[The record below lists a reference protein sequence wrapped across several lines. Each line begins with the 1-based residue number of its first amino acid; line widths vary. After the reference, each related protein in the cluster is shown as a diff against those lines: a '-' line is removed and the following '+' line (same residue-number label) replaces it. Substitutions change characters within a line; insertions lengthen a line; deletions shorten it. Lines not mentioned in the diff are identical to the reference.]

1 MSEGSLVVPLD
12 QYEAVGLIGSK
23 AAGLQRLMRDGQRV
37 PPGFVVTTAAYRRAA
52 RAVAADRQDSADAWT
67 LPPALGGAIA
77 TAYERLAEPSA
88 AGQPAVAVR
97 SSATL
102 EDLPDAAFAGL
113 YATGTGIRGVEEVL
127 SWVRRCW
134 ASLYDPA
141 AVAYRNEHGFAEA
154 RAAMA
159 VIVQRLI
166 PAEVAGVAFT
176 VDPVSGQRDRVVLNA
191 AWGLGASVVDGL
203 VEPDTFVVERNGPRI
218 VSRSIGDKATRAGT
232 TPDDPREAVPVEQ
245 RRQPTLDDP
254 TIIAIAELA
263 LRAEVLWEQP
273 VDIEWALA
281 DGQVWLLQS
290 RPATG
295 ITGAV
300 PTGTQQGTA
309 AGDEAPPFEVVWPT
323 SEAAKYHW
331 KLSQRQGPPE
341 AWRPLEQDISSR
353 FGRGRL
359 HSARIKGQESYDET
373 IWVQGYRYSRT
384 VKNTESQEERTRRER
399 EFQAAVD
406 ACTER
411 GDNYYQAIVEPEV
424 LARNAKLDAVD
435 LAALAPAELADHLA
449 KTAAM
454 LERHWTLHWLGVSE
468 SVIQLLGDRFAAIY
482 KELTGDEGEEIP
494 KKLLAGIPNK
504 FTETVDGLIALART
518 LQAASALR
526 QAIESEQPTNFLA
539 RLPVLPD
546 SDRFREQFD
555 AFLARWGLRSGMGF
569 GTNRSPDLVC
579 WREDPSLVIA
589 ILRHYIAQDLERITA
604 PQRRTADE
612 RAALLAKTMDAI
624 GADPARRERFTFWYA
639 AAQRAA
645 RNFED
650 HNYDIDSVSY
660 ALVHLAV
667 VACGERLTAAGSLA
681 DSQDI
686 WMLHLA
692 EIGTALRELARLPA
706 EQRDW
711 QTVVAARR
719 EEHRRQQ
726 TLRPPPTIGAPPPAE
741 DKQETRPEQ
750 QDEAEQPTLTSEEE
764 ARLLVRGQAGSAGVA
779 TGRVRLIP
787 RTVTVPDVAPG
798 EILVSNNAGPIWTP
812 VFPTVA
818 AIVLDEGA
826 LFQHAMGAA
835 REYGIPGVLQTKEAT
850 AVLQEGQLITVDGN
864 RGLVLRPE

>member
-1 MSEGSLVVPLD
+1 MSERPLIVRLD
-12 QYEAVGLIGSK
+12 RQEAADLIGGK
-23 AAGLQRLMRDGQRV
+23 AAGLQRLMRDGRRV
-37 PPGFVVTTAAYRRAA
+37 PPGFVVTTAAYRCVAG
-52 RAVAADRQDSADAWT
+52 AVASDRRDSADAWP
-67 LPPALGGAIA
+67 LPPALVGAIA
-77 TAYERLAEPSA
+77 TAYERLVGPSD

-127 SWVRRCW
+127 RWVRRCW

-141 AVAYRNEHGFAEA
+141 AVAYRREHGFAEGN
-154 RAAMA
+154 AAMA

-203 VEPDTFVVERNGPRI
+203 VEPDTFVVDRAGPRI
-218 VSRSIGDKATRAGT
+218 VSRTIGDKATRAGT
-232 TPDDPREAVPVEQ
+232 TPTAPREAVPAGQ
-245 RRQPTLDDP
+245 RRRPTLDDP
-254 TIIAIAELA
+254 TIIAIAKLA
-263 LRAEVLWEQP
+263 LRAEALWEQP
-273 VDIEWALA
+273 VDVEWALA
-281 DGQVWLLQS
+281 NGQVWLLQS

-295 ITGAV
+295 IADAAATG
-300 PTGTQQGTA
+300 PTRAT
-309 AGDEAPPFEVVWPT
+309 GDSDEPPPFEVVWPT
-323 SEAAKYHW
+323 PEAARYHW
-331 KLSQRQGPPE
+331 KLAQGQGPPE
-341 AWRPLEQDISSR
+341 AWRPLEQDLSSR
-353 FGRGRL
+353 FRRSRL
-359 HSARIKGQESYDET
+359 HSARIKGQETYDET

-384 VKNTESQEERTRRER
+384 AKNAQSEEERTRREQ

-411 GDNYYQAIVEPEV
+411 GDTYYQAVVEPEV
-424 LARNAKLDAVD
+424 LARNAELDAVD
-435 LAALAPAELADHLA
+435 LAALAPERLADHLT

-454 LERHWTLHWLGVSE
+454 LERHWTLHWLWGRGGPRE
-468 SVIQLLGDRFAAIY
+468 RFEAVY

-518 LQAASALR
+518 LKAGPALR
-526 QAIESEQPTNFLA
+526 QAIETEQPATFLA
-539 RLPVLPD
+539 RLPALPGG
-546 SDRFREQFD
+546 DRFREQFD

-579 WREDPSLVIA
+579 WREDPALVIA
-589 ILRHYIAQDLERITA
+589 ILRLYVSQDLDRITA

-612 RAALLAKTMDAI
+612 RAALLAKRMDTI
-624 GADPARRERFTFWYA
+624 GEDPARRERFTFWYA

-650 HNYDIDSVSY
+650 HNYDIDSASY
-660 ALVHLAV
+660 ALAHLAV
-667 VACGERLTAAGSLA
+667 AACGERLTAAGALA
-681 DSQDI
+681 APQDI

-692 EIGTALRELARLPA
+692 EIGTALRELARPPA
-706 EQRDW
+706 ERRDW
-711 QTVVAARR
+711 QALVAARR

-741 DKQETRPEQ
+741 DERETRPKQ
-750 QDEAEQPTLTSEEE
+750 QDEAEPPALTSEEE
-764 ARLLVRGQAGSAGVA
+764 ARLLVRGQAGAAGVA

-850 AVLQEGQLITVDGN
+850 AVLQEGQVVTVDGN

>member
-1 MSEGSLVVPLD
+1 MSVRPLIVRLD
-12 QYEAVGLIGSK
+12 QQEAVGLIGSK

-52 RAVAADRQDSADAWT
+52 GAVPADRRESAAAWP
-67 LPPALGGAIA
+67 LPPALVSAIA
-77 TAYERLAEPSA
+77 TAYERLVEPSD

-127 SWVRRCW
+127 RWVRRCW
-134 ASLYDPA
+134 ASLSNPA
-141 AVAYRNEHGFAEA
+141 AVAYRRQHGFAEA

-218 VSRSIGDKATRAGT
+218 VSRTIGDKTTRAGA
-232 TPDDPREAVPVEQ
+232 TPNAPRVAVPAEQ

-263 LRAEVLWEQP
+263 LRAEALWGQP

-281 DGQVWLLQS
+281 DRQVWLLQS

-295 ITGAV
+295 IAGTA
-300 PTGTQQGTA
+300 PTGSPGATA
-309 AGDEAPPFEVVWPT
+309 EGDEAPPFEVVWPT
-323 SEAAKYHW
+323 PEAASYHW

-359 HSARIKGQESYDET
+359 HAARIKGQESYDET

-384 VKNTESQEERTRRER
+384 AKNAESEEERGRREQS
-399 EFQAAVD
+399 FQAAVD

-411 GDNYYQAIVEPEV
+411 GDTYYRAVVEPEV
-424 LARNAKLDAVD
+424 LARNAKLDAVA
-435 LAALAPAELADHLA
+435 LAALAPEQLANHLA

-454 LERHWTLHWLGVSE
+454 LERHWTLHWLWGRGGPRE
-468 SVIQLLGDRFAAIY
+468 RFEAVY
-482 KELTGDEGEEIP
+482 KELTGDEGEDIP

-518 LQAASALR
+518 LQAGPALR
-526 QAIESEQPTNFLA
+526 QAIESEQPTTFLA
-539 RLPVLPD
+539 RLPALPGG
-546 SDRFREQFD
+546 DRFREQLD

-579 WREDPSLVIA
+579 WREDPALVIA
-589 ILRHYIAQDLERITA
+589 ILQRYVSQDLERITA

-624 GADPARRERFTFWYA
+624 GADPERRERFTFWYA

-650 HNYDIDSVSY
+650 HNYDIDSASY

-667 VACGERLTAAGSLA
+667 AACGERLTAAGALA
-681 DSQDI
+681 DPQDI
-686 WMLHLA
+686 WMLRLA
-692 EIGTALRELARLPA
+692 EVGTALRELPRPPA
-706 EQRDW
+706 EWRDW
-711 QTVVAARR
+711 PALVAARR
-719 EEHRRQQ
+719 AEHQWQQ

-741 DKQETRPEQ
+741 DKQERQPDE
-750 QDEAEQPTLTSEEE
+750 QDEAEPPALTSEDE

>member
-1 MSEGSLVVPLD
+1 MTEHPLVVPLD
-12 QYEAVGLIGSK
+12 QYEAVDLVGSK
-23 AAGLQRLMRDGQRV
+23 AAGLQRLMRAGLCV
-37 PPGFVVTTAAYRRAA
+37 PPGFVVTTAAYRCVAG
-52 RAVAADRQDSADAWT
+52 AVAADRRDSADAWP
-67 LPPALGGAIA
+67 LPPALVSAIA
-77 TAYERLAEPSA
+77 TAYERLVGPSGA
-88 AGQPAVAVR
+88 DQPAVAVR

-127 SWVRRCW
+127 RWVQRCW

-141 AVAYRNEHGFAEA
+141 AVAYRREHGFTEA

-176 VDPVSGQRDRVVLNA
+176 VDPVSGQRDRIVLNA

-203 VEPDTFVVERNGPRI
+203 VEPDTFVVERNDLRI
-218 VSRSIGDKATRAGT
+218 VSRTIGDKATRAGA
-232 TPDDPREAVPVEQ
+232 TPTAPREAVPAEQ

-254 TIIAIAELA
+254 TISAIAELA
-263 LRAEVLWEQP
+263 LRAEALWEQP
-273 VDIEWALA
+273 VDVEWALA
-281 DGQVWLLQS
+281 KGQVWLLQS

-295 ITGAV
+295 IA
-300 PTGTQQGTA
+300 GTA
-309 AGDEAPPFEVVWPT
+309 TTEPQRANAESDEAPPFEVAWPT
-323 SEAAKYHW
+323 PDAARYHW

-359 HSARIKGQESYDET
+359 HSARVKGEDIHEET
-373 IWVQGYRYSRT
+373 IWVQGYRYSRV
-384 VKNTESQEERTRRER
+384 VKNTQSQEERTRRER

-411 GDNYYQAIVEPEV
+411 GDNYYQAVVEPEV
-424 LARNAKLDAVD
+424 LARNAALDAVG
-435 LAALAPAELADHLA
+435 LAALAPTELADHLA
-449 KTAAM
+449 KAVAM
-454 LERHWTLHWLGVSE
+454 LERHWTLHWLWGRGGPRE
-468 SVIQLLGDRFAAIY
+468 RFEAVY
-482 KELTGDEGEEIP
+482 KELTGDEGEDIP

-504 FTETVDGLIALART
+504 FTETVDGLLALART
-518 LQAASALR
+518 LQAVPALR
-526 QAIESEQPTNFLA
+526 QTIESDQPADFLA
-539 RLPVLPD
+539 RLPALPGG
-546 SDRFREQFD
+546 DRFREQFE

-589 ILRHYIAQDLERITA
+589 ILRRYVGQDLERITA

-650 HNYDIDSVSY
+650 HNYDIDSASY

-667 VACGERLTAAGSLA
+667 VACGERLTAVGALA
-681 DSQDI
+681 DPQDI
-686 WMLHLA
+686 WMLHLN
-692 EIGTALRELARLPA
+692 EVGTALRELPGPPDAR
-706 EQRDW
+706 RDW
-711 QTVVAARR
+711 RALVAARR
-719 EEHRRQQ
+719 AEHRRQQ
-726 TLRPPPTIGAPPPAE
+726 ALRPPPTIGAPPLAE
-741 DKQETRPEQ
+741 DRQERRPEQ
-750 QDEAEQPTLTSEEE
+750 QDEAEQQTLTSDEE
-764 ARLLVRGQAGSAGVA
+764 ARLLMRGQAGSAGVA
-779 TGRVRLIP
+779 TGSVRLIP
-787 RTVTVPDVAPG
+787 RTVSVPDVAPG
-798 EILVSNNAGPIWTP
+798 EILVSNNAGPLWTP

-850 AVLQEGQLITVDGN
+850 AVLEEGQLVTVDGN

>member
-1 MSEGSLVVPLD
+1 MYEGSLVVRLD
-12 QYEAVGLIGSK
+12 QQAAADLIGSK

-52 RAVAADRQDSADAWT
+52 GGVAADRRDSADAWT

-77 TAYERLAEPSA
+77 TAYERLAEPSD

-113 YATGTGIRGVEEVL
+113 YATGTGVRGVDEVL

-141 AVAYRNEHGFAEA
+141 AVAYRREHGFAEE

-166 PAEVAGVAFT
+166 PAEVAGVVFT

-203 VEPDTFVVERNGPRI
+203 VEPDTFVVERNDLRI
-218 VSRSIGDKATRAGT
+218 VSRTIGDKATRAGT
-232 TPDDPREAVPVEQ
+232 TPSAPRAAVPAEQ

-254 TIIAIAELA
+254 TIIAIAERA
-263 LRAEVLWEQP
+263 LRAEALWKQP
-273 VDIEWALA
+273 VDVEWALA
-281 DGQVWLLQS
+281 NGRVWLLQC

-295 ITGAV
+295 VAGA
-300 PTGTQQGTA
+300 A
-309 AGDEAPPFEVVWPT
+309 ATESQPAAAESDEAPPFEVVWPT
-323 SEAAKYHW
+323 PDAARYHW

-359 HSARIKGQESYDET
+359 HAARIKGQESYDET
-373 IWVQGYRYSRT
+373 IWGQGYRYSRT

-411 GDNYYQAIVEPEV
+411 GDTYYQAVVEPEV
-424 LARNAKLDAVD
+424 LARNAKLDDVD
-435 LAALAPAELADHLA
+435 LAALAPEQLADHLA

-454 LERHWTLHWLGVSE
+454 LERHWTLHWLWGRGGPRE
-468 SVIQLLGDRFAAIY
+468 RFEAVY
-482 KELTGDEGEEIP
+482 KELTGDEREDIP

-504 FTETVDGLIALART
+504 FTETVDGLIALAHT
-518 LQAASALR
+518 LQAGPALR
-526 QAIESEQPTNFLA
+526 QAIESEQPAAFLA
-539 RLPVLPD
+539 RLPTLPGG
-546 SDRFREQFD
+546 DRFREQFD
-555 AFLARWGLRSGMGF
+555 EFLARWGLRSGMGF

-589 ILRHYIAQDLERITA
+589 ILRRYVGQDLERITA

-612 RAALLAKTMDAI
+612 RAALLAKTMDVI
-624 GADPARRERFTFWYA
+624 GADPARRERFTFWYT

-667 VACGERLTAAGSLA
+667 VACGERLTTGGALA

-692 EIGTALRELARLPA
+692 EVGTALRELPWSPA
-706 EQRDW
+706 ERRDW
-711 QTVVAARR
+711 RALVAARR
-719 EEHRRQQ
+719 AEHQWQR
-726 TLRPPPTIGAPPPAE
+726 TLRPPPTIGAPPSAE
-741 DKQETRPEQ
+741 DKQERQPEQ
-750 QDEAEQPTLTSEEE
+750 PDDSEQPTLTSEEE
-764 ARLLVRGQAGSAGVA
+764 ARLLVRGKAGSAGVA

-787 RTVTVPDVAPG
+787 RTVAVPDVAPG

-850 AVLQEGQLITVDGN
+850 TMLEEGQLVTVDGD

>member
-1 MSEGSLVVPLD
+1 MSVRPLIVRLD
-12 QYEAVGLIGSK
+12 QQEAADLIGSK
-23 AAGLQRLMRDGQRV
+23 AAGLQRLMRDGLRV
-37 PPGFVVTTAAYRRAA
+37 PPGFIVTTAAYRCVAG
-52 RAVAADRQDSADAWT
+52 AVAADRRDSADAWP
-67 LPPALGGAIA
+67 LPPALVGAIA
-77 TAYERLAEPSA
+77 TAYERLVEPSGA
-88 AGQPAVAVR
+88 DQPAVAVR

-127 SWVRRCW
+127 RWVRHCW
-134 ASLYDPA
+134 ASLYGPA
-141 AVAYRNEHGFAEA
+141 AVAYRREHGFAEA
-154 RAAMA
+154 GAAMA

-203 VEPDTFVVERNGPRI
+203 VEPDTFVVERNDLRI
-218 VSRSIGDKATRAGT
+218 VSRTIGDKATRASA
-232 TPDDPREAVPVEQ
+232 TPTAPREAVPAEQ

-263 LRAEVLWEQP
+263 LRAEALWEQP
-273 VDIEWALA
+273 VDVEWALA

-295 ITGAV
+295 ITGAA

-323 SEAAKYHW
+323 PEAARYHW

-359 HSARIKGQESYDET
+359 HSARIKGEEIHEET
-373 IWVQGYRYSRT
+373 IWVQGYRYSRV
-384 VKNTESQEERTRRER
+384 VKNTQSQEERTRRER

-411 GDNYYQAIVEPEV
+411 GENYYQAVVEPEV
-424 LARNAKLDAVD
+424 LARNAALDAVN

-454 LERHWTLHWLGVSE
+454 LERHWTLHWLWGRGGPRE
-468 SVIQLLGDRFAAIY
+468 RFEAAY
-482 KELTGDEGEEIP
+482 KELTGDEGEDIP

-518 LQAASALR
+518 LQDAPALR
-526 QAIESEQPTNFLA
+526 QAIEAEQPGEKVA
-539 RLPVLPD
+539 RLPALQGG
-546 SDRFREQFD
+546 DRFREQLD

-579 WREDPSLVIA
+579 WREDPGLVIA
-589 ILRHYIAQDLERITA
+589 ILRRYVGQDLERITA

-624 GADPARRERFTFWYA
+624 GADPARRERFTFWYT

-667 VACGERLTAAGSLA
+667 VACGERLTTGGALA

-686 WMLHLA
+686 WMLHLV
-692 EIGTALRELARLPA
+692 EVGTALRELPWSPA
-706 EQRDW
+706 ERRDW
-711 QTVVAARR
+711 PALIAARR
-719 EEHRRQQ
+719 AEHRRQQ
-726 TLRPPPTIGAPPPAE
+726 ALRPPPTIGAPPSAE
-741 DKQETRPEQ
+741 DKQERRPEQ
-750 QDEAEQPTLTSEEE
+750 PDEAESPALTSEDE

-787 RTVTVPDVAPG
+787 RTVAVPDVAPG
-798 EILVSNNAGPIWTP
+798 EILVSNNAGPLWTP

-850 AVLQEGQLITVDGN
+850 TVLEEGQFVTVDGN

>member
-1 MSEGSLVVPLD
+1 MTEHPLVVPLD
-12 QYEAVGLIGSK
+12 QYAAADLIGSK
-23 AAGLQRLMRDGQRV
+23 AAGLQRLMRDGRRV
-37 PPGFVVTTAAYRRAA
+37 PPGFVVTTAAYRRVAG
-52 RAVAADRQDSADAWT
+52 VAAADERDSPEAWP
-67 LPPALGGAIA
+67 LPPALVGAIG
-77 TAYERLAEPSA
+77 TAYERLVGPSGA
-88 AGQPAVAVR
+88 DQPAVAVR

-113 YATGTGIRGVEEVL
+113 YATGTGIRGVEEAL
-127 SWVRRCW
+127 RWVQRCW

-141 AVAYRNEHGFAEA
+141 AVAYRREHGFAEG

-218 VSRSIGDKATRAGT
+218 VSRTIGDKATRAGA
-232 TPDDPREAVPVEQ
+232 TPTAPREAVPVEL

-254 TIIAIAELA
+254 TISAIAELA
-263 LRAEVLWEQP
+263 LRAEALWEQP
-273 VDIEWALA
+273 VDVEWALA
-281 DGQVWLLQS
+281 NGQVWLLQS

-295 ITGAV
+295 IAGAAIRES
-300 PTGTQQGTA
+300 QSTA
-309 AGDEAPPFEVVWPT
+309 AASDESPPFEIVWPT
-323 SEAAKYHW
+323 PDAARYHW

-359 HSARIKGQESYDET
+359 HAARIKGQETYDET
-373 IWVQGYRYSRT
+373 LWVQGYRYSRT
-384 VKNTESQEERTRRER
+384 VKNTQSAAERGHRER
-399 EFQAAVD
+399 GFQAAVD

-411 GDNYYQAIVEPEV
+411 GDTYYQAVVEPEV
-424 LARNAKLDAVD
+424 LARNAALDAVD
-435 LAALAPAELADHLA
+435 LAALSPAELADHLA
-449 KTAAM
+449 KAAAM
-454 LERHWTLHWLGVSE
+454 LERHWTLHWLWGRGGPRE
-468 SVIQLLGDRFAAIY
+468 RFEAVY
-482 KELTGDEGEEIP
+482 KELTGDEGEDIP

-518 LQAASALR
+518 LQAGPALR
-526 QAIESEQPTNFLA
+526 QAIESEQPANFLA

-555 AFLARWGLRSGMGF
+555 AFLGRWGLRSGMGF

-579 WREDPSLVIA
+579 WREDPGLVIA
-589 ILRHYIAQDLERITA
+589 ILRRYVGQDLERITA

-612 RAALLAKTMDAI
+612 RAALLAKTLDAI

-667 VACGERLTAAGSLA
+667 AACGECLTAAGALA
-681 DSQDI
+681 DPQDI
-686 WMLHLA
+686 WILHLT
-692 EIGTALRELARLPA
+692 EVGTALRELPEPPA
-706 EQRDW
+706 ERRDW
-711 QTVVAARR
+711 RALVAARR
-719 EEHRRQQ
+719 AEHRRQQ
-726 TLRPPPTIGAPPPAE
+726 ALHPPPTIGAPPPAD
-741 DKQETRPEQ
+741 DKQERRPEE
-750 QDEAEQPTLTSEEE
+750 QDDSEQPTLTSEEE
-764 ARLLVRGQAGSAGVA
+764 ARLLVRGEAGSAGVA

-798 EILVSNNAGPIWTP
+798 EILVSNNAGPLWTP

-850 AVLQEGQLITVDGN
+850 AVLEEGQLVTVDGN

>member
-1 MSEGSLVVPLD
+1 MSARPLIVRLD
-12 QYEAVGLIGSK
+12 QQEAADLIGSK
-23 AAGLQRLMRDGQRV
+23 AAGLQRLMRGGLRV
-37 PPGFVVTTAAYRRAA
+37 PPGFVVTTAAYWRAA
-52 RAVAADRQDSADAWT
+52 GAVAADRRDSADAWT
-67 LPPALGGAIA
+67 LPPALVGAIA
-77 TAYERLAEPSA
+77 TAYERLTEPSD

-127 SWVRRCW
+127 RWVRRCW
-134 ASLYDPA
+134 ASLSNPA
-141 AVAYRNEHGFAEA
+141 AVAYRNEHGFAEEH
-154 RAAMA
+154 AAMA

-203 VEPDTFVVERNGPRI
+203 VEPDTFVVERNDLRI
-218 VSRSIGDKATRAGT
+218 VSRTIGDKATRAGA
-232 TPDDPREAVPVEQ
+232 TPTAPREAVPAEQ

-254 TIIAIAELA
+254 TISAIAERA
-263 LRAEVLWEQP
+263 LRAEALWEQP

-281 DGQVWLLQS
+281 DGQVWLLQC

-295 ITGAV
+295 VAGA
-300 PTGTQQGTA
+300 GTPGPPRTA
-309 AGDEAPPFEVVWPT
+309 AEGDAPPPFEVVWPT
-323 SEAAKYHW
+323 PEAANYHW
-331 KLSQRQGPPE
+331 KLAQEQGTPE
-341 AWRPLEQDISSR
+341 AWRPLEQDLSSR
-353 FGRGRL
+353 FRRSRL
-359 HSARIKGQESYDET
+359 HSARIKGEAIHEET
-373 IWVQGYRYSRT
+373 IWVQGYRYER
-384 VKNTESQEERTRRER
+384 VAQNAESEEERTRRER

-411 GDNYYQAIVEPEV
+411 GENYYQAVVEPEV
-424 LARNAKLDAVD
+424 LARNAELDAVD

-449 KTAAM
+449 KTAEM
-454 LERHWTLHWLGVSE
+454 LERHWTLHWLWGRGGPRE
-468 SVIQLLGDRFAAIY
+468 RFEAVY

-518 LQAASALR
+518 LQAGPALR
-526 QAIESEQPTNFLA
+526 QAIETEQPADFLA
-539 RLPVLPD
+539 RLPMLRG

-555 AFLARWGLRSGMGF
+555 AFLSRWGLRSGMGF

-589 ILRHYIAQDLERITA
+589 ILRRYVGQDLERITA
-604 PQRRTADE
+604 PQRRTADK

-624 GADPARRERFTFWYA
+624 GEDSVRRERFTFWYT

-650 HNYDIDSVSY
+650 HNYDIDSASY

-667 VACGERLTAAGSLA
+667 AACGERLTAAGALA
-681 DSQDI
+681 DPQDI
-686 WMLHLA
+686 WLLHLA
-692 EIGTALRELARLPA
+692 EVGTALRELARLPA

-711 QTVVAARR
+711 PALIAARR
-719 EEHRRQQ
+719 AEHQWQR
-726 TLRPPPTIGAPPPAE
+726 TLRPPPTIGAPPSAE
-741 DKQETRPEQ
+741 DKRERRPEQ
-750 QDEAEQPTLTSEEE
+750 PDEAEPPALTSEDE

-850 AVLQEGQLITVDGN
+850 AVLEEGQLVTVDGD

>member
-1 MSEGSLVVPLD
+1 MSARPLIVSLNR
-12 QYEAVGLIGSK
+12 QEAADLIGSK
-23 AAGLQRLMRDGQRV
+23 AAGLQRLLRDGLRV

-52 RAVAADRQDSADAWT
+52 AAVPADRRESAAAWP
-67 LPPALGGAIA
+67 LPPALVSAIA
-77 TAYERLAEPSA
+77 TAYERLVGPGGAD
-88 AGQPAVAVR
+88 QPAVAVR

-127 SWVRRCW
+127 QWVRHCW
-134 ASLYDPA
+134 ASLSNPA
-141 AVAYRNEHGFAEA
+141 AVAYRREHGFTEA

-166 PAEVAGVAFT
+166 PAEVAGVAYT
-176 VDPVSGQRDRVVLNA
+176 VDPVGGQRDRVVLNA

-203 VEPDTFVVERNGPRI
+203 VEPDTFVVERNGLRI
-218 VSRSIGDKATRAGT
+218 VSRTIGDKATRAGA
-232 TPDDPREAVPVEQ
+232 TPSAPRAAVPAEQ

-263 LRAEVLWEQP
+263 LQAEALWEQP

-295 ITGAV
+295 IAGAAA
-300 PTGTQQGTA
+300 TGTQRATTEI
-309 AGDEAPPFEVVWPT
+309 DAPPPFKVVWPT
-323 SEAAKYHW
+323 PDAANYHW

-384 VKNTESQEERTRRER
+384 AKNAESEEERGRREQ

-411 GDNYYQAIVEPEV
+411 GDTYYQAVVEPEV

-435 LAALAPAELADHLA
+435 LTALAPAQLADHLA

-454 LERHWTLHWLGVSE
+454 LERHWTLHWLWGRGGPRE
-468 SVIQLLGDRFAAIY
+468 RFEAVY
-482 KELTGDEGEEIP
+482 KELTGDEGEDVP
-494 KKLLAGIPNK
+494 KQLLAGIPNK

-518 LQAASALR
+518 LQAAPALR
-526 QAIESEQPTNFLA
+526 QAIESEQPANFLT
-539 RLPVLPD
+539 RLPALP
-546 SDRFREQFD
+546 SGDRFQEQFD

-579 WREDPSLVIA
+579 WREDPGLVIA
-589 ILRHYIAQDLERITA
+589 ILRRYVSLDLDRITA

-612 RAALLAKTMDAI
+612 RAAQLAKTLDAI
-624 GADPARRERFTFWYA
+624 GADPAQRERFTFWYA

-667 VACGERLTAAGSLA
+667 AACGERLTAAGSLA
-681 DSQDI
+681 DPQDI
-686 WMLHLA
+686 WMLHLN
-692 EIGTALRELARLPA
+692 EVGTALRALARPPV
-706 EQRDW
+706 ERRDW
-711 QTVVAARR
+711 PALIAARR
-719 EEHRRQQ
+719 AEHRRQQ
-726 TLRPPPTIGAPPPAE
+726 TLRPPPTIGAPPPAD
-741 DKQETRPEQ
+741 DKQERRPEQ
-750 QDEAEQPTLTSEEE
+750 PDESEQPTLTSEEE

-798 EILVSNNAGPIWTP
+798 EILVSNNAGPLWTP

-850 AVLQEGQLITVDGN
+850 AVLEEGQFVTVDGT